1 MSASGAPTLR
11 ASDAGALSASDD
23 SAMSASSTSAR
34 DDIMASI
41 RASLPEPPRELP
53 VVPMF
58 DDMPHPALEEW
69 FKDSLEKM
77 GGEWLD
83 RPASGDSLAPVHA
96 MIAGAKVVVSMAPE
110 MPGTR
115 PIGSPT
121 DPHSLADVDYAV
133 VRCAF
138 AVAETGSVCFTE
150 AELGTNALG
159 YLPQHLIVLLDPR
172 DIVLNIHHAYRRP
185 ELKRA
190 HYATFH
196 TGPSATA
203 DIEGVLIH
211 GAQGVRSLSVLLHPR
226 GAAPASG

>member
-1 MSASGAPTLR
+1 MSASEANAT
-11 ASDAGALSASDD
+11 SASEA
-23 SAMSASSTSAR
+23 SAISASEASTSAR
-34 DDIMASI
+34 DGIMAGI
-41 RASLPEPPRELP
+41 RQNLPEPPRELP

-58 DDMPHPALEEW
+58 DDIAHPGLEDW
-69 FKDSLEKM
+69 FRDNLERM
-77 GGEWLD
+77 GGEWL
-83 RPASGDSLAPVHA
+83 
-96 MIAGAKVVVSMAPE
+96 
-110 MPGTR
+110 
-115 PIGSPT
+115 GSPA
-121 DPHSLADVDYAV
+121 DPHSLADVDYGI

-185 ELKRA
+185 EFKRA

-211 GAQGVRSLSVLLHPR
+211 GAQGVRSLSVLLHRR
-226 GAAPASG
+226 GAVPASS

>member
-1 MSASGAPTLR
+1 MSASE
-11 ASDAGALSASDD
+11 AG
-23 SAMSASSTSAR
+23 STSAR
-34 DDIMASI
+34 DDIMAGI
-41 RASLPEPPRELP
+41 RQNLPEPPRELP

-58 DDMPHPALEEW
+58 DDIPHPALEDW

-83 RPASGDSLAPVHA
+83 RPASGDPLAPVHA
-96 MIAGAKVVVSMAPE
+96 KIGDAKVVVSMAPE
-110 MPGTR
+110 VPGTR
-115 PIGSPT
+115 PIGNPE
-121 DPHSLADVDYAV
+121 DPHSLADVDYGV

-138 AVAETGSVCFTE
+138 AVAETGSVCLTE

-159 YLPQHLIVLLDPR
+159 YLSQHLIVLLDPE

-185 ELKRA
+185 EFKHA

-226 GAAPASG
+226 AATPASN